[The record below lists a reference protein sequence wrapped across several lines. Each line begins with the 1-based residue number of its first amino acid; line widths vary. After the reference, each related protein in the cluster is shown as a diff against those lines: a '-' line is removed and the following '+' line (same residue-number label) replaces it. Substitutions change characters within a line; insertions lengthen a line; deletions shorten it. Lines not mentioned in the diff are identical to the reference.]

1 MFRVFFQSG
10 QRQCFK
16 LGGRLLIT
24 SAPARQCHR
33 AAAAAVTTVT
43 TTARGST
50 SGSRCTP
57 FPAPVLVPFTPR
69 VLSFPAPRRDM
80 QVRGYSDHPTS
91 ELEYEDI
98 MALIESKDIQLF
110 DVREPSEVKETGMIK
125 LATNLPLGK
134 LKDSLR
140 LSESSFL
147 HRFGVPKPA
156 IHDKNL
162 IFYGQGPIK
171 SKAALEL
178 AAKVG
183 YKKARHYAG
192 GWDDWSKRQGR

>member
-125 LATNLPLGK
+125 LATNLPLGEVGDAFNMNPTQFK
-134 LKDSLR
+134 ATYGVQMPNVDCDNIVFYCLAGIRSLNATNTVKQLGFTR
-140 LSESSFL
+140 
-147 HRFGVPKPA
+147 
-156 IHDKNL
+156 
-162 IFYGQGPIK
+162 
-171 SKAALEL
+171 
-178 AAKVG
+178 
-183 YKKARHYAG
+183 ARHYAG